1 MNIAICDRYDTD
13 ITRISEFLDANIKKH
28 MLNHALLE
36 VDTFTSTDELLAS
49 PKEYS
54 LIFLGILMPGTDGIE
69 AARQLKDGP
78 NPPIIIF
85 TTKSTEHCLASYNLG
100 VEGYILKPIREE
112 DFEKVFTRLL
122 LPIFPSTH
130 TLNVYSNRLLYH
142 IPVSEIFYIESIG
155 RKQILTN
162 QVLTN
167 RILTS
172 QILTN
177 RAHLEQ
183 QILPELTM
191 VQPLVLQVT
200 THPMVRTEQLL
211 QHLQRLLMLIV
222 QIRSLQMAR

>member
-85 TTKSTEHCLASYNLG
+85 TTKKH
-100 VEGYILKPIREE
+100 
-112 DFEKVFTRLL
+112 
-122 LPIFPSTH
+122 
-130 TLNVYSNRLLYH
+130 
-142 IPVSEIFYIESIG
+142 
-155 RKQILTN
+155 
-162 QVLTN
+162 
-167 RILTS
+167 
-172 QILTN
+172 
-177 RAHLEQ
+177 
-183 QILPELTM
+183 
-191 VQPLVLQVT
+191 
-200 THPMVRTEQLL
+200 
-211 QHLQRLLMLIV
+211 
-222 QIRSLQMAR
+222 

>member
-1 MNIAICDRYDTD
+1 MNVAICDRYDTD
-13 ITRISEFLDANIKKH
+13 VARINELLDANIKKF

-36 VDTFTSTDELLAS
+36 IDTFTSTDELLSS
-49 PKEYS
+49 PTEYS

-155 RKQILTN
+155 RKCMKN
-162 QVLTN
+162 CFKN
-167 RILTS
+167 
-172 QILTN
+172 
-177 RAHLEQ
+177 
-183 QILPELTM
+183 
-191 VQPLVLQVT
+191 
-200 THPMVRTEQLL
+200 
-211 QHLQRLLMLIV
+211 
-222 QIRSLQMAR
+222 IRSSRIRYFLRRSNQGRRINFQKKYRNQRSYCSTPCSYKNRQGKS